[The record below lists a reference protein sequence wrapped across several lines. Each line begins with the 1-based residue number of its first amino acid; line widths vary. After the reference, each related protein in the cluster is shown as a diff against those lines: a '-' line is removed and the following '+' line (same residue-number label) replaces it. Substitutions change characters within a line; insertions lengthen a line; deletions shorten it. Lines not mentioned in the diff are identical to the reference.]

1 MTATSR
7 LLILYAT
14 AGAGHRRAAEAVAG
28 ATLAETETL
37 LDRKAAEMIEKTV
50 DEANRRFDDE
60 IDRRLS
66 GLLKVSLLD

>member
-1 MTATSR
+1 M
-7 LLILYAT
+7 
-14 AGAGHRRAAEAVAG
+14 AG